1 MKNLVSLVNYE
12 GTARFS
18 VVGWFWGVICLYETT
33 HIVIECPGL
42 NNPRKREVGKNL
54 LRQWRGDVV
63 CLQETKLDSVD
74 FKTVCS
80 LWGNLY
86 VGWEP
91 LNAVNTA

>member
-42 NNPRKREVGKNL
+42 NNP
-54 LRQWRGDVV
+54 
-63 CLQETKLDSVD
+63 
-74 FKTVCS
+74 
-80 LWGNLY
+80 
-86 VGWEP
+86 
-91 LNAVNTA
+91 